1 MEHKLPE
8 GARQVSMQ
16 TSSAVS
22 FLVQIDTVMM
32 QQEFEGNLIVQYS

>member
-8 GARQVSMQ
+8 GARQVSIK

-22 FLVQIDTVMM
+22 FLVQVDTVMM